1 MLARRSALTV
11 ARAGRFYST
20 ASAEAG
26 NEFLAQRAAVK
37 EHAKGASSARAFY
50 PRPLMLGSGERAR
63 YIPFGDEGESIG
75 GA

>member
-37 EHAKGASSARAFY
+37 EHAKGAYIPRRRPPQLSRPRALANSFHSSAH
-50 PRPLMLGSGERAR
+50 
-63 YIPFGDEGESIG
+63 